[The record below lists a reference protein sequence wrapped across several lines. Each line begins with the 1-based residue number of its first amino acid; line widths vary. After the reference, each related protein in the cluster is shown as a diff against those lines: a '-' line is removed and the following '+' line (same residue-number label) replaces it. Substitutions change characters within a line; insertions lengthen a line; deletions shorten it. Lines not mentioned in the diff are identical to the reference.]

1 MLPAAIKGT
10 PAFLRRKMSLKRNMT
25 DVPVDPEGFRLA
37 VGVYI
42 VHQISVKVRERDSWG
57 VEKL

>member
-1 MLPAAIKGT
+1 
-10 PAFLRRKMSLKRNMT
+10 MSLKRNMT

-42 VHQISVKVRERDSWG
+42 VHQITVKVRECDSWG